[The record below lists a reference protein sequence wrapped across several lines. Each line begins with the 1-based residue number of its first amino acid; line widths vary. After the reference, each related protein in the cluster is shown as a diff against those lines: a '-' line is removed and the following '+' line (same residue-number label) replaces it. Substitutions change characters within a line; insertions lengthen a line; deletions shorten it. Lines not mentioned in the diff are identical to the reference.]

1 MGNIIEDIWESL
13 RPNQWTKN
21 LFIFAGILFS
31 QNIFNFSLLLK
42 VIFAF
47 FIFCLVSGS
56 GYILND
62 LVDLKQD
69 RYHPVKSLRP
79 LASGRLKKA
88 YAISTLIIF
97 IPFSLVVSYYL
108 GKSFFLI
115 VLVYLLLQA
124 FYSFYLKYIVI
135 LDVFAIASGFVLRV
149 IAGALVINVVISSWL
164 VICTI
169 LLSLFLGL
177 SKRRHELVA
186 MEEEAQS
193 HRKVLKE
200 YSPYLLDQM
209 ISVVTAST
217 VLSYTLY
224 TMSEET
230 IKKFGTRNLIFTIP
244 FVLYGI
250 FRYLY
255 LIHKKGEG
263 GDPENILITDKPLM
277 IAIFLWVLTAGI
289 ILYK

>member
-1 MGNIIEDIWESL
+1 MGEIIEDIWIGL

-21 LFIFAGILFS
+21 LFVFAGILFS
-31 QNIFNFSLLLK
+31 QNLFNFPHLLK
-42 VIFAF
+42 VISAF

-79 LASGRLKKA
+79 LASGRLKKS
-88 YAISTLIIF
+88 YAVLTLIIL
-97 IPFSLVVSYYL
+97 IPFSLFVSYYL

-115 VLVYLLLQA
+115 VLIYLLLQA
-124 FYSFYLKYIVI
+124 FYSFYLKYMVI
-135 LDVFAIASGFVLRV
+135 LDVFAIAFGFVLRV
-149 IAGALVINVVISSWL
+149 VAGALVINVVISSWL
-164 VICTI
+164 LICTI

-186 MEEEAQS
+186 MGEEAQN
-193 HRKVLKE
+193 HRKVLEE

-230 IKKFGTRNLIFTIP
+230 IKKFGTKNLIFTIP

-289 ILYK
+289 ILYR